1 MENIDEEIKN
11 VLDYFSAAGRVVEI
25 DSQEDT
31 EQISMKIRQQM
42 AFHFGEPCQI

>member
-25 DSQEDT
+25 DS
-31 EQISMKIRQQM
+31 
-42 AFHFGEPCQI
+42 